1 MTDDTIDE
9 AKLRE
14 LMNEVVALPR
24 SIDPPAD
31 AWAKIRAEIEATG
44 GAGRGDEVIELQ
56 PKRSGGVAFWQR
68 PMFLAAAALLLVA
81 GSSAVT
87 TIALNRRGAPAGV
100 RPAPTRMAAVG
111 TNGNTGPASLAQ
123 FTVVESDYLRA
134 VNDLSATLESEQ
146 DALSPETIATLRESI
161 KVIDA
166 AILEAR
172 NALAADPAN
181 RTLIGPKN
189 VGRTVAIRTASVARR
204 PAPYWK
210 RANVPSSAAI
220 CGLTRANGLCL

>member
-9 AKLRE
+9 AKLRD
-14 LMNEVVALPR
+14 LMNEVSALPT

-31 AWAKIRAEIEATG
+31 SWSKIRAEITKTDLSDKS
-44 GAGRGDEVIELQ
+44 RI
-56 PKRSGGVAFWQR
+56 RYWQQ

-87 TIALNRRGAPAGV
+87 AVAISRRSPVSHEAQRQVAL
-100 RPAPTRMAAVG
+100 AAD
-111 TNGNTGPASLAQ
+111 TNTGPSSLAQ
-123 FTVVESDYLRA
+123 FTVVENDYLRA

-146 DALSPETIATLRESI
+146 DSLSPETISTLRASI

-181 RTLIGPKN
+181 KTLIQMLAKSYEQK
-189 VGRTVAIRTASVARR
+189 VDLLKRTTEMAR
-204 PAPYWK
+204 
-210 RANVPSSAAI
+210 S
-220 CGLTRANGLCL
+220 

>member
-9 AKLRE
+9 AKLRD
-14 LMNEVVALPR
+14 LMKEVEALPR

-44 GAGRGDEVIELQ
+44 GTGGGDEVIELQ
-56 PKRSGGVAFWQR
+56 PKRAARVAFWQR

-87 TIALNRRGAPAGV
+87 AIALNRRGPPAGA
-100 RPAPTRMAAVG
+100 RPAPPTRMAVG
-111 TNGNTGPASLAQ
+111 TDSNAGPASLAQ

-134 VNDLSATLESEQ
+134 VNDLSATLESQQ

-181 RTLIGPKN
+181 RTLIQMLANSYEQK
-189 VGRTVAIRTASVARR
+189 VDLLKRTTEMAR
-204 PAPYWK
+204 
-210 RANVPSSAAI
+210 
-220 CGLTRANGLCL
+220 G

>member
-14 LMNEVVALPR
+14 LMQEVEALPR
-24 SIDPPAD
+24 SIDPPAH
-31 AWAKIRAEIEATG
+31 AWGKIRAEIEATG
-44 GAGRGDEVIELQ
+44 GSARDDEVIGLQ
-56 PKRSGGVAFWQR
+56 PKRSARIAFWQR

-87 TIALNRRGAPAGV
+87 AIALNRRAIPPGA
-100 RPAPTRMAAVG
+100 RPTTPTRIAVG
-111 TNGNTGPASLAQ
+111 TDSNTGPASLAQ

-134 VNDLSATLESEQ
+134 VNDLSATLESQQ

-181 RTLIGPKN
+181 RTLIQMLANSYEQK
-189 VGRTVAIRTASVARR
+189 VDLLKRTTEMAR
-204 PAPYWK
+204 
-210 RANVPSSAAI
+210 
-220 CGLTRANGLCL
+220 G

>member
-14 LMNEVVALPR
+14 LMQEVEALPR
-24 SIDPPAD
+24 SIDPPVD

-44 GAGRGDEVIELQ
+44 GSARDDEVIGLQ
-56 PKRSGGVAFWQR
+56 PKRSARIAFWQR

-87 TIALNRRGAPAGV
+87 AIALNRRAIPPGA
-100 RPAPTRMAAVG
+100 RPTTPTRIAVG
-111 TNGNTGPASLAQ
+111 TDSNTGPASLAQ

-134 VNDLSATLESEQ
+134 VNDLSATLESQQ

-181 RTLIGPKN
+181 RTLIQMLANSYEQKLDLLK
-189 VGRTVAIRTASVARR
+189 RTTEMAR
-204 PAPYWK
+204 
-210 RANVPSSAAI
+210 
-220 CGLTRANGLCL
+220 G

>member
-14 LMNEVVALPR
+14 LMREVEALPR

-31 AWAKIRAEIEATG
+31 AWAKIRAEIESTG
-44 GAGRGDEVIELQ
+44 TGRGDEVIELQ
-56 PKRSGGVAFWQR
+56 PKRSGRVAFWQR
-68 PMFLAAAALLLVA
+68 PTFLAAAALLLVA
-81 GSSAVT
+81 GSSAIT
-87 TIALNRRGAPAGV
+87 AIALNRDAAPRGV
-100 RPAPTRMAAVG
+100 RPVPARIAVG
-111 TNGNTGPASLAQ
+111 TDGSSGPASLAQ

-134 VNDLSATLESEQ
+134 VNDLSATLESQQ
-146 DALSPETIATLRESI
+146 DELSPETIATLRESI

-181 RTLIGPKN
+181 RTLIQMLATSYEQK
-189 VGRTVAIRTASVARR
+189 VDLLKRTTEMAR
-204 PAPYWK
+204 
-210 RANVPSSAAI
+210 
-220 CGLTRANGLCL
+220 G